1 MLKSLRKIQYT
12 IFNIQ
17 SINLGFIPH
26 YFGNSIKY
34 SKNSTGFTLME
45 LLVVFTL
52 VSIVSGIGFAAF
64 VSYSRR
70 QVIVQSAQ
78 NFKQTVDL
86 ARFNALS
93 HVKPTVCD
101 TSDELSN
108 FKVNVCSNAICQT
121 TSGVDYEMNVM
132 CGGLERVQ
140 VAKTLPRNI
149 TFANVAESPTCANLI
164 FNTISNIVT
173 GVPCEIYVNGYGNQI
188 KIQIDSNGH
197 VSY

>member
-1 MLKSLRKIQYT
+1 MSNVKCQMSNVRP
-12 IFNIQ
+12 
-17 SINLGFIPH
+17 GA
-26 YFGNSIKY
+26 
-34 SKNSTGFTLME
+34 GFTLME

-52 VSIVSGIGFAAF
+52 ISIVSGIGFAAF

-101 TSDELSN
+101 ASDELSN

-121 TSGVDYEMNVM
+121 TSGVDYEMNVT
-132 CGGLERVQ
+132 CGGLEQVQ
-140 VAKTLPRNI
+140 ITKTLPQNV
-149 TFANVAESPTCANLI
+149 TFSNVAGSPTCTNLT
-164 FNTISNIVT
+164 FNIISNTVT
-173 GVPCEIYVNGYGNQI
+173 GVPCKIFVNGYGNQI